1 MSSFYS
7 SGLKAFLDGDI
18 DLLVDDIRVILVDNA
33 DYTFSAAHDWLSDV
47 PSAGRIDT
55 AVLAGKDTTDGIFD
69 ANDITFTSVTGDEF
83 ESLVIYK
90 HTGTPSTSQLIAYI
104 DTGTGFPLTPDGGN
118 IDLTWDNGAN
128 KIFKIG

>member
-1 MSSFYS
+1 M
-7 SGLKAFLDGDI
+7 A
-18 DLLVDDIRVILVDNA
+18 VAARV
-33 DYTFSAAHDWLSDV
+33 
-47 PSAGRIDT
+47 DT
-55 AVLAGKDTTDGIFD
+55 AVLAGKDTTDGVFD

-90 HTGTPSTSQLIAYI
+90 HTGTEGTSQLIAYI

-118 IDLTWDNGAN
+118 IDLTWDAGAN